1 MGASLP
7 FRPSFVAS
15 GFVELPIHERI
26 STVVRGT
33 AVGKQT
39 VLTERFSGQRADIEE
54 YFLLGVTFRYR
65 ATAWADLYL
74 RAENL
79 LDVDYETAFDR
90 RSIPATVAAGVRIN
104 R

>member
-65 ATAWADLYL
+65 AAAWADLPLPPGREPPRRGL
-74 RAENL
+74 RNGL
-79 LDVDYETAFDR
+79 R
-90 RSIPATVAAGVRIN
+90 PAGHSGVAAGVRIN